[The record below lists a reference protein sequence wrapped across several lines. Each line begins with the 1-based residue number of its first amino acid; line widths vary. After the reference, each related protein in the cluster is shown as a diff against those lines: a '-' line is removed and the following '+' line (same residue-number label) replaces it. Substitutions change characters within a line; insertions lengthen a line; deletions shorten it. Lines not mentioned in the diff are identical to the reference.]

1 MTAINQNYMACM
13 NALGLCKFIFLGR
26 IGPSIANKWTRLVM
40 GWDMSLEEFMQV
52 GDRLYNL
59 KRLFNVKLGINRKN
73 DNLPK
78 RILNLA
84 LKDGGTK
91 GHLPDIDRLLPDYYD
106 ARGWDEHGIP
116 KLEKID
122 ALGLNHLKSFLDK

>member
-1 MTAINQNYMACM
+1 L

-26 IGPSIANKWTRLVM
+26 VGPKTANEWTRLAM
-40 GWDMSLEEFMQV
+40 GWDMSMEEFMEV
-52 GDRLYNL
+52 GERLYNL
-59 KRLFNVKLGINRKN
+59 KRLFNVKLGVSRKD

-91 GHLPDIDRLLPDYYD
+91 GHLPDLDRLLPDYYE
-106 ARGWDEHGIP
+106 ARDWDEDGIP
-116 KLEKID
+116 KSEKID
-122 ALGLNHLKSFLDK
+122 ALGLEHLKSFL